1 MNVFPEFW
9 MVLSDVHDGLQV
21 DFTKQPTVRHKTESC
36 AKKEAARLAS
46 KYPGIKFFVLKAV
59 AACVKAD
66 VEWSTAEDL
75 PF

>member
-1 MNVFPEFW
+1 MPVFQEFW
-9 MVLSDVHDGLQV
+9 MVLSDLAS
-21 DFTKQPTVRHKTESC
+21 TQPTVRHKSEAA
-36 AKKEAARLAS
+36 AKKEAARLAIA
-46 KYPGIKFFVLKAV
+46 GTGVKFFVLKAV